1 MKRSISKTVSLTTA
15 AFAIT
20 MLAGAAIP
28 GAVTPAEA
36 GVKHPR
42 AHHRMHHMMH
52 HFHNRHHRYFYG
64 RRVVVGRYYGGGDG
78 CYWLKRRA
86 LFTGRPYWWNRY
98 NECIGE

>member
-1 MKRSISKTVSLTTA
+1 MTRLLSKTISLTA
-15 AFAIT
+15 ATFAIT

-28 GAVTPAEA
+28 GAVTTAEA

-42 AHHRMHHMMH
+42 AHRLMHHLNH
-52 HFHNRHHRYFYG
+52 RHFYG
-64 RRVVVGRYYGGGDG
+64 PRFVVVRGYGGGGG

-86 LFTGRPYWWNRY
+86 VFTGLPYWWKRY